1 MTTALIVSPDA
12 SLCSHLGNPVNSLT
26 GWAVETVGRPA
37 EAVASIQEHPV
48 DALLLDFRQQGFE
61 SEMRELLECL
71 DNSVQGRTPRVLGIA
86 DRGYPR
92 SIWPLLDRVLSG
104 HINVPVDPE
113 LLIRHFSDIGEAG
126 HDEPETATEERSL
139 TANGLSFTT
148 RTAAMFPFLSQ
159 LERVAARDV
168 TLLFT
173 GETGTGKSYLA
184 QLVHELSDRRS
195 GPFFAAACGALPPDL
210 IESELFGHVRGAFT
224 SAVRS
229 SEGRFEAA
237 RGGTLLL
244 DEIDVLG
251 PKEQS
256 RLLHVIETGKYE
268 PVGSTDT
275 KIADVRLIVASNV
288 NLKTLADRHQF
299 RADLYYRLNVLEFH
313 LMPLRER
320 QNDIIPLA
328 TEFID
333 ETCQRHGISV
343 THMNAEFMALLKQY
357 HWPGNIR
364 ELLNQMRR
372 AVLLSKDG
380 ILTPDSLSL
389 DLRAESRDGN
399 GNGHAK
405 QGSRSPGWNL
415 NRRLAHS
422 EREFLVE
429 TLKAHNNNR
438 TATARALGISRT
450 ALYKKLHRLGL
461 VEASEDI
468 EAPARANGEATPSE
482 LAVREAS

>member
-104 HINVPVDPE
+104 HINVPIDPE
-113 LLIRHFSDIGEAG
+113 SLMHQFSDIGGVG

-328 TEFID
+328 TGFID

-343 THMNAEFMALLKQY
+343 THMTAEFMALLKQY

>member
-1 MTTALIVSPDA
+1 MSKVLIISPDEPLRD
-12 SLCSHLGNPVNSLT
+12 SLHSAVTSVVGVCTVMVDQPADAIPLIRT
-26 GWAVETVGRPA
+26 GGVR
-37 EAVASIQEHPV
+37 SILLDLRYPDQQPQLR
-48 DALLLDFRQQGFE
+48 ALLTDLDSPGGRV
-61 SEMRELLECL
+61 CL
-71 DNSVQGRTPRVLGIA
+71 KVIGIA
-86 DRGYPR
+86 DLGYPQM
-92 SIWPLLDRVLSG
+92 IWTLLARVLTG
-104 HINVPVDPE
+104 CVMTPVQPE
-113 LLIRHFSDIGEAG
+113 ALMRYLTA
-126 HDEPETATEERSL
+126 HDDDEGRGDRAAEERTL
-139 TANGLSFTT
+139 GANGLAFTT

-159 LERVAARDV
+159 LERVAVRDV

-184 QLVHELSDRRS
+184 QLVHELSERRS
-195 GPFFAAACGALPPDL
+195 GPFFATACGALPPDL
-210 IESELFGHVRGAFT
+210 IETELFGHVRGAFT

-288 NLKTLADRHQF
+288 DLKGLAERHQF

-313 LMPLRER
+313 LMPLRQR
-320 QNDIIPLA
+320 PHDIIPLA
-328 TEFID
+328 TRFID
-333 ETCQRHGISV
+333 ETCQRHGIPI
-343 THMNAEFMALLKQY
+343 THMHPDFLTLLKQY

-380 ILTPDSLSL
+380 ILTADSLSL
-389 DLRAESRDGN
+389 DLRPESDSSD
-399 GNGHAK
+399 GNGHAREPV
-405 QGSRSPGWNL
+405 QPTGWNL
-415 NRRLAHS
+415 NRRLAFS

-429 TLKAHNNNR
+429 TLRAHNNNR
-438 TATARALGISRT
+438 AATARALGISRT
-450 ALYKKLHRLGL
+450 ALYKKMHRLGL
-461 VEASEDI
+461 VDAGDGADVIS
-468 EAPARANGEATPSE
+468 
-482 LAVREAS
+482 AVRGAPSWNEVAIRGAS

>member
-1 MTTALIVSPDA
+1 MTKVLIVSPDE
-12 SLCSHLGNPVNSLT
+12 SLCGSLNERISLLDGWTVEAITHSADALKSVGLG
-26 GWAVETVGRPA
+26 GIWAV
-37 EAVASIQEHPV
+37 
-48 DALLLDFRQQGFE
+48 LLDFRLVD
-61 SEMRELLECL
+61 RDPNLLDLLAYL
-71 DNSVQGRTPRVLGIA
+71 DGGGGQIGPRVVGIG

-92 SIWPLLDRVLSG
+92 SVWSFMDRVICGHVALPVQLDR
-104 HINVPVDPE
+104 
-113 LLIRHFSDIGEAG
+113 LIGYLRQNDDGQKDGASMVEAR
-126 HDEPETATEERSL
+126 TLA
-139 TANGLSFTT
+139 ANGLSFTT
-148 RTAAMFPFLSQ
+148 RTPSLFPLLSQ

-184 QLVHELSDRRS
+184 QLVHELSGRRT
-195 GPFFAAACGALPPDL
+195 GPFFATACGALPPDL

-275 KIADVRLIVASNV
+275 RIADVRLIVASNV
-288 NLKTLADRHQF
+288 DLKGLAERHQF

-313 LMPLRER
+313 LIPLRQR
-320 QNDIIPLA
+320 PGDIVPLA
-328 TEFID
+328 SRFID
-333 ETCQRHGISV
+333 ETCERHGIPI
-343 THMNAEFMALLKQY
+343 THMDDDFLQRLKRY

-372 AVLLSKDG
+372 AVLLSQDG
-380 ILTPDSLSL
+380 ILTTDALSL
-389 DLRAESRDGN
+389 DLDSHRRNREGN
-399 GNGHAK
+399 GQEK
-405 QGSRSPGWNL
+405 QAAVPAGWNL
-415 NRRLAHS
+415 NRRLACS
-422 EREFLVE
+422 EREFLME
-429 TLKAHNNNR
+429 TLRAHNNNR
-438 TATARALGISRT
+438 AATARALGISRT
-450 ALYKKLHRLGL
+450 ALYKKMHRLGL
-461 VEASEDI
+461 DEKTVSSAIGLVAS
-468 EAPARANGEATPSE
+468 GG
-482 LAVREAS
+482 